1 MYEFAGS
8 KSAKL
13 VVQRI
18 REISSPDSSVFC
30 LACLC
35 EYPNKSSH
43 ISCWFCCLLQS
54 FRKSSDL
61 CFDYR
66 KRDEHIDR
74 NRERTDPEEIELEQL
89 FGYIFTIY

>member
-13 VVQRI
+13 VV
-18 REISSPDSSVFC
+18 REYGKISSPDSSVYC

-43 ISCWFCCLLQS
+43 ILRWFYCLLQ
-54 FRKSSDL
+54 FL
-61 CFDYR
+61 
-66 KRDEHIDR
+66 ILI
-74 NRERTDPEEIELEQL
+74 NRHPFIICRSNK
-89 FGYIFTIY
+89 